1 MAVNRK
7 MFAEPLKNI
16 TNKQANTTKT
26 VLNASEMEILK
37 SHLQSDK
44 NEICA
49 MSRYSKHIE
58 KYFESLDVVFEFTEK
73 EVSFEMRS
81 LLIDWFIAIHEKL
94 GLCDDTLYL
103 GIFLIDRFLD
113 GRSIAINKL
122 QLVGITAL
130 FIASKFE
137 EVVCPDLNSFIELTD
152 HSFSET
158 EIKKAEKY
166 MLYSLEYQ
174 INYVNPLYFLRRVSK
189 ANNYEKKSRR
199 MAKYFLELMTLH
211 KEFYGFKKNVVC
223 TTAMYLSRKICQ
235 TDVNKNLFFFYARLE
250 RDDIKE
256 CFDCLVRLIF
266 SEPKYMNLEAKY
278 NKEASFY
285 VNVVAREFARNHF
298 N

>member
-7 MFAEPLKNI
+7 TFVEPLKNI
-16 TNKQANTTKT
+16 TNKQTNTTKT
-26 VLNASEMEILK
+26 VLTNSEMEILH

-49 MSRYSKHIE
+49 MSRYSKQIE
-58 KYFESLDVVFEFTEK
+58 KYFESLDIVFEYNEK
-73 EVSFEMRS
+73 DVSFEMRS
-81 LLIDWFIAIHEKL
+81 LLIDWFIAIHDKL
-94 GLCDDTLYL
+94 SLCDDTLYL

-113 GRSIAINKL
+113 GRSISTNKL

-137 EVVCPDLNSFIELTD
+137 EVISPDLNSFIELTD
-152 HSFSET
+152 HSFSEI

-166 MLYSLEYQ
+166 MLYTLDYQ
-174 INYVNPLYFLRRVSK
+174 IKYVNPLYFLRRVSK
-189 ANNYEKKSRR
+189 ANNYEKKSRK

-211 KEFYGFKKNVVC
+211 KEFYKFKKNVTC

-235 TDVNKNLFFFYARLE
+235 TDVNKNLFFFYSRLE

-256 CFDCLVRLIF
+256 CFDYLVKLIY

-278 NKEASFY
+278 NRETSFY
-285 VNVVAREFARNHF
+285 VNTIAREFARKHF